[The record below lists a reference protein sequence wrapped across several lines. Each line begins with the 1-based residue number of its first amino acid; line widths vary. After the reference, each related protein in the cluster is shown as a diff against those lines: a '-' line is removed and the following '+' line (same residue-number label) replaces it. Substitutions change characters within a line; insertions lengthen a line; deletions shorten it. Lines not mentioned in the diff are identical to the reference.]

1 MHHKIY
7 WVGLSV
13 FFGLGLLLAV
23 KGVITSNAANHNLQ
37 TTVKTN
43 SKLAEQHFPPT
54 ALLVASTGA
63 NPGLLNEPG
72 EPLASNSLLDSSV
85 QGGSVFSCYSPGQT
99 QTLCFTVYNASNDAE
114 WITRTRMTFP
124 QALGNWNVSCKSQ
137 DATDSQGYAVSMT
150 CSNSYPYEVLY
161 TDNDGDGWGEISN
174 GSSWSFCVDAS
185 IPASYNGPRLI
196 HWQLDGD
203 KEGSEPHVVT
213 GTISYDQCAPL
224 MLEPDYLEIEGC
236 NGLPQQHDFQVWN
249 NTGNG
254 GTFNFIYSIPTG
266 NADFTGPTST
276 FLQSGEVMSFTTI
289 LAPSVFLKAGEKV
302 TATLIVEG
310 NTSADNSTLI
320 KTITPFAGWLPATD
334 SITPTMD
341 NVVVWAAHADG
352 GLWSIGGYGSK
363 GAVQRYDPMSDSWS
377 IHTPEISPTIEYPM
391 DGCYGLDSQDHEVVV
406 LFPDTTGVIS
416 TTLHRYDITDDHWDA
431 PALPV
436 GFPGARWSQDIVSLL
451 SVTGENVCY
460 LSGGAT
466 TTGGGNVNNLWEYH
480 PDTNT
485 SIFLGNFTHHF
496 PEGFDFHASWYV
508 PWIGAQ
514 GAICVAG
521 GIDLNNVRLS
531 SSQCYD
537 RQAATF
543 NAPNVDLGQLPEPWW
558 GMADGWQVD
567 HGHYQIWLANGVSQD
582 GRLLPISAYADET
595 TGGFVYGPEIPQA
608 LYRLEG
614 DGFDGRFFTLG
625 GSKGSFIYSPY
636 TLYLAH
642 CPECFYLN
650 LPLVVRNFASP

>member
-1 MHHKIY
+1 MKHKYGWI
-7 WVGLSV
+7 GASI
-13 FFGLGLLLAV
+13 FLGISLLATV
-23 KGVITSNAANHNLQ
+23 KGVITSNAANFNVQ
-37 TTVKTN
+37 NTTKTY
-43 SKLAEQHFPPT
+43 SKLVDQRFPPNPVL
-54 ALLVASTGA
+54 AVSTGA
-63 NPGLLNEPG
+63 NPSLLSQPS
-72 EPLASNSLLDSSV
+72 EPLASNSLLNSSV
-85 QGGSVFSCYSPGQT
+85 EGGNVFSCYTPGQT
-99 QTLCFTVYNASNDAE
+99 QELCFSAQNASTDGE
-114 WITRTRMTFP
+114 WISRIRMTFP
-124 QALGNWNVSCKSQ
+124 QLLGNWVVNCKVQ
-137 DATDSQGYAVSMT
+137 NFADSSGSPVDMN
-150 CSNSYPYEVLY
+150 CSNSFPYEILY
-161 TDNDGDGWGEISN
+161 TDSDTDGYGEISS
-174 GSSWSFCVDAS
+174 GSSWSFCVDAN
-185 IPASYNGPRLI
+185 IPAGYTGPRLI

-203 KEGSEPHVVT
+203 LDGSEPHVVT
-213 GTISYDQCAPL
+213 GTISYDQCSPL
-224 MLEPDYLEIEGC
+224 MLEPDYVEIEGC
-236 NGLPQQHDFQVWN
+236 NGLPQEHDFQVWN
-249 NTGNG
+249 NTGNN
-254 GTFNFIYSIPTG
+254 GTFNFIYSVPTG
-266 NADFTGPTST
+266 NADFTGPAST
-276 FLQSGEVMSFTTI
+276 FLQSGEIMSFTTI

-302 TATLIVEG
+302 TASLTMDGSG
-310 NTSADNSTLI
+310 NSDSGILV

-341 NVVVWAAHADG
+341 NVVIWAAHADG

-406 LFPDTTGVIS
+406 LFPDTAGVIS

-431 PALPV
+431 PALPA
-436 GFPGARWSQDIVSLL
+436 GFPGARWSQDIVSML
-451 SVTGENVCY
+451 SVTGENICY

-466 TTGGGNVNNLWEYH
+466 TSGGGNVNNLWEYH

-485 SIFLGNFTHHF
+485 SIFLGDFTHHY
-496 PEGFDFHASWYV
+496 PTGFDFHASWYV

-521 GIDLNNVRLS
+521 GIDSNSVRLS
-531 SSQCYD
+531 DSQCYD

-543 NAPNVDLGQLPEPWW
+543 NAPNSDLGPLPEPWW

-567 HGHYQIWLANGVSQD
+567 NGHYQIWLANGVAQD

-614 DGFDGRFFTLG
+614 DGYDGRFFTLG
-625 GSKGSFIYSPY
+625 GAKGSFAYSPY

-642 CPECFYLN
+642 CPECFYLQ
-650 LPLVVRNFASP
+650 LPLVMHNLNTP